1 MATTWACE
9 KFATYIL
16 GRKFQIETN
25 HKPLV
30 PLLGS
35 KNEDSLC
42 SKVKTHCKKGWP
54 EKREIDHRVLPFWK
68 ARGNLS
74 LDPSGLLLYGSRI
87 VVPQSLRQE
96 TLEKIHNGHQGI
108 QRCRLRAKISVWW
121 PGISKEI
128 EEMVKQCHWC
138 AQQFTPRKEPM
149 IASELPQFP
158 WQKIGVDL
166 FHLNGATYLV
176 AVDYFSRFPE
186 VTKLTSTTSPAVI
199 TVLKSI
205 FSRFGVPEIVM
216 SDNGPQFDAQAF
228 DDFAKSYNFKHT
240 TSSPEY
246 PQSNGLVER
255 TVKTVKRLIKESK
268 DPYMALM
275 TYRSTPFPWCQK
287 SPAELLM
294 GRCIRGNV
302 PVISKHLVPDWSYM
316 EGLRQQNNLFKER
329 QKRDYDRRHR
339 VQDLP
344 PIPSDT
350 DVWIRTHDRTSS
362 GTVVRQANAPRSYIV
377 DTPFGEVRRNR
388 QQLNIIPQTVDNSTS
403 TNQPADPATTT

>member
-1 MATTWACE
+1 MT
-9 KFATYIL
+9 L
-16 GRKFQIETN
+16 PVSDGRLDQYRKAQD
-25 HKPLV
+25 
-30 PLLGS
+30 
-35 KNEDSLC
+35 EDSLC

-54 EKREIDHRVLPFWK
+54 EKREINHRVLPFWK

-186 VTKLTSTTSPAVI
+186 VAKLTSTTSPAVI

-216 SDNGPQFDAQAF
+216 SDNGP
-228 DDFAKSYNFKHT
+228 
-240 TSSPEY
+240 
-246 PQSNGLVER
+246 
-255 TVKTVKRLIKESK
+255 
-268 DPYMALM
+268 
-275 TYRSTPFPWCQK
+275 
-287 SPAELLM
+287 
-294 GRCIRGNV
+294 
-302 PVISKHLVPDWSYM
+302 
-316 EGLRQQNNLFKER
+316 
-329 QKRDYDRRHR
+329 
-339 VQDLP
+339 
-344 PIPSDT
+344 
-350 DVWIRTHDRTSS
+350 
-362 GTVVRQANAPRSYIV
+362 
-377 DTPFGEVRRNR
+377 
-388 QQLNIIPQTVDNSTS
+388 
-403 TNQPADPATTT
+403 